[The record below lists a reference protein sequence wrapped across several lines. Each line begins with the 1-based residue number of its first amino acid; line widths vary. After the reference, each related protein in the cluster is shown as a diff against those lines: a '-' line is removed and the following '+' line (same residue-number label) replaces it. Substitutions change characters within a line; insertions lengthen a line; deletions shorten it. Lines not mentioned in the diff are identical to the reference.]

1 MLDGPIASIGKV
13 HNDVVQI
20 HCHTSCNTTC
30 EKVTMADTVIYCLAQ
45 SVRSKLSQ
53 EASSK
58 YQDLRRI
65 VGHANMLDYL
75 TAELINLGYEHD
87 NTDDADFTEAVPEEN
102 ESATLLGDYYWT
114 DQNIYV
120 SNEDQDSLSS
130 EDSEDSEEADSCEY
144 YASDSAESDSAESYE
159 GEDNDNGTDG
169 DYGYSSTTYASKAH
183 SPQAAIR
190 VSVQEI
196 DEIDEEMELRPRYD
210 ENAVVHPTSRQ
221 KASWSGSW
229 YNLYPRMNCIPIG
242 GNELPVD
249 LSLILGNLA
258 MK

>member
-1 MLDGPIASIGKV
+1 MLHGPIASIGKV

-20 HCHTSCNTTC
+20 HYHTSCNTTC
-30 EKVTMADTVIYCLAQ
+30 EKLTMADTVIYCLAQ
-45 SVRSKLSQ
+45 TVRSKLSQ

-75 TAELINLGYEHD
+75 TAELINLGYEH
-87 NTDDADFTEAVPEEN
+87 NTDDAYLTESLPEDN
-102 ESATLLGDYYWT
+102 KSATPLLGDYYWT

-120 SNEDQDSLSS
+120 SNDDQDSLSS
-130 EDSEDSEEADSCEY
+130 EDSEDSEEADSCED

-169 DYGYSSTTYASKAH
+169 DYGYPSTTYASKAR

-196 DEIDEEMELRPRYD
+196 DEIDEDMECRPRYD

-221 KASWSGSW
+221 KAGWSGIW
-229 YNLYPRMNCIPIG
+229 YNLYPRMNCIPIRG
-242 GNELPVD
+242 DVD
-249 LSLILGNLA
+249 LSLIWGNLA